1 MKKLA
6 PFFISC
12 LLLVGAAACNDPSR
26 TSSSAPDNVNENP
39 AAPAAQTTQEAKED
53 AQSELRRRQ
62 LNQDIR
68 AREERNNIASGG
80 DTNRAASDLAS
91 EVRSKLEANIPGGQ
105 LTVAADDQG
114 TVTVAG
120 TVNNQDQ
127 LNKIQPLSK
136 EIKGVT
142 NVVNKAVVAPPQQ

>member
-12 LLLVGAAACNDPSR
+12 LLLVGAAACNNPSR
-26 TSSSAPDNVNENP
+26 TAESAPDAVTENP
-39 AAPAAQTTQEAKED
+39 AAPAAQTTQEAQED

-62 LNQDIR
+62 LDQDIR
-68 AREERNNIASGG
+68 AREERNNITGG
-80 DTNRAASDLAS
+80 DTDRAARDLAS
-91 EVRSKLEANIPGGQ
+91 EVRSKLEANIPNGQ
-105 LTVAADDQG
+105 LTVAADEQG

-127 LNKIQPLSK
+127 FNKIQPLAQ
-136 EIKGVT
+136 EIKGVK

>member
-1 MKKLA
+1 MKKLV
-6 PFFISC
+6 PLFISG

-26 TSSSAPDNVNENP
+26 TTQTAPDTVNQNP
-39 AAPAAQTTQEAKED
+39 ASPAAQTTEEAKED

-68 AREERNNIASGG
+68 AREERNNMTGG
-80 DTNRAASDLAS
+80 DADRAEADLAS

-105 LTVAADDQG
+105 LTVAADEQG
-114 TVTVAG
+114 TVTVNG

-127 LNKIQPLSK
+127 LNKIEPLAQ
-136 EIKGVT
+136 EIKGVKS
-142 NVVNKAVVAPPQQ
+142 VVNKAVVAQPQQ

>member
-12 LLLVGAAACNDPSR
+12 LLLVGAAACNDASK
-26 TSSSAPDNVNENP
+26 TAESAPDNVSQNP
-39 AAPAAQTTQEAKED
+39 ASPAAQTTQEAKQD

-68 AREERNNIASGG
+68 AREQRNNTTGG
-80 DTNRAASDLAS
+80 DADRATGDLAS
-91 EVRSKLEANIPGGQ
+91 EVRSKLEANIPDGQ
-105 LTVAADDQG
+105 LTVAADQQG
-114 TVTVAG
+114 NVTVNG

-127 LNKIQPLSK
+127 YNKIQPLAK
-136 EIKGVT
+136 EIKGVK
-142 NVVNKAVVAPPQQ
+142 NVVNKAVVAKPQQ

>member
-12 LLLVGAAACNDPSR
+12 ILLVGAAACNDPSK
-26 TSSSAPDNVNENP
+26 TASSAPDTVNENP

-68 AREERNNIASGG
+68 ATEQRNNITGG
-80 DTNRAASDLAS
+80 DADRAAGDLAS
-91 EVRSKLEANIPGGQ
+91 EVRSKLEANIPNGQ

-127 LNKIQPLSK
+127 FNKIQPLAK
-136 EIKGVT
+136 EIKGVK
-142 NVVNKAVVAPPQQ
+142 NVVNKAVVAPPKQ

>member
-6 PFFISC
+6 PFFISG
-12 LLLVGAAACNDPSR
+12 LLLIGAAACNNPSR
-26 TSSSAPDNVNENP
+26 TSESAPDTVNQNP
-39 AAPAAQTTQEAKED
+39 ASPAAQTTQENKED

-68 AREERNNIASGG
+68 AREERNNMTGG
-80 DTNRAASDLAS
+80 DAQRAESDLAS

-105 LTVAADDQG
+105 LTVAADEQG
-114 TVTVAG
+114 TVTVNG

-127 LNKIQPLSK
+127 LNKIQPLAQ
-136 EIKGVT
+136 EIKGVKS
-142 NVVNKAVVAPPQQ
+142 VVNKAVVAPAKQ